1 MSEGRSALRQRM
13 RWLSL
18 ARLTALAVLALT
30 AAAGGRPA
38 AADVRITRDYGG
50 LVDAYKAKYARLA
63 AAKERVIVDGV
74 CNSACTLVLG
84 VVPLRRLCVTPRASF
99 GFHQA
104 YYDKRWT
111 AGAKVTSIA
120 GTAELMSVYPDKV
133 KRWIS
138 RNGGLT
144 SQMKHLKSGPD
155 LWAIVDPCP
164 DEF

>member
-1 MSEGRSALRQRM
+1 M
-13 RWLSL
+13 RWL
-18 ARLTALAVLALT
+18 ALAWLVAFT
-30 AAAGGRPA
+30 VPA
-38 AADVRITRDYGG
+38 AADVRISRDYGG
-50 LVDAYKAKYARLA
+50 LVDTYKAKYARLA
-63 AAKERVIVDGV
+63 ATKERVIVDGV

-84 VVPLRRLCVTPRASF
+84 VVPLRRMCVTPRASF

-111 AGAKVTSIA
+111 AGAKVSSIA
-120 GTAELMSVYPDKV
+120 GTAELMSVYPDRV

-164 DEF
+164 EEF